1 MLEIRKLIYLDAVYR
16 HRSFTQA
23 SKELF
28 VTQSALSIG
37 IRNLEQELGVTLLT
51 RSSGKITFTPEGE
64 EFILYARRILQECQA
79 AENRMS
85 DLSDSK
91 AQTLHIGFSPTLGT
105 DIQAYLLS
113 SEFSRQHP
121 LASVY
126 FDEGFMNFQIEKIK
140 QETLDLSYNALPSS
154 NDAADDLNLIKITE
168 EEIFAVM
175 LPSHPL
181 AQFNQIGISQLAD
194 ENISLL
200 DDGSLIRHL
209 VLKQLGNSGIIPHIR
224 SSHNQVFC
232 MINVIKMGNY
242 IGFLNASNEYMTN
255 YLTDSGLILRPL
267 YPSVKFDVG
276 FILKKRRHIPRLSKE
291 LIDFVRSGTGKFT
304 NAIPADT

>member
-1 MLEIRKLIYLDAVYR
+1 MLEIRKLMYLDAVYR

-37 IRNLEQELGVTLLT
+37 IRNLEQYLGVTLLT
-51 RSSGKITFTPEGE
+51 RSSTQISFTPEGE
-64 EFILYARRILQECQA
+64 EFILYAQRILQECRE

-113 SEFSRQHP
+113 AEFSHQHP

-126 FDEGFMNFQIEKIK
+126 FDEGFMNYQIEKIK
-140 QETLDLSYNALPSS
+140 QETLDLSYNALPSFK
-154 NDAADDLNLIKITE
+154 DAPEDLELIKVTE

-181 AQFNQIGISQLAD
+181 AQCRQIEIAQLGD
-194 ENISLL
+194 ENIALL

-209 VLKQLGNSGIIPHIR
+209 VLERLGQSGVIPHIR

-242 IGFLNASNEYMTN
+242 IGFLNASNTYMAN
-255 YLTDSGLILRPL
+255 YLMDSGLLVRPL
-267 YPSVKFDVG
+267 HPTVKFDVG
-276 FILKKRRHIPRLSKE
+276 FILKKHRHIPKLAKE
-291 LIDFVRSGTGKFT
+291 LIEFVKSTKMCY
-304 NAIPADT
+304 